1 MVDEAQEEAAEVKR
15 KEVRD
20 AKFQYAS
27 ITFDTFK
34 PSPASD
40 DKPTLYQPEVDEE
53 QMQRRRVPSFA
64 RNYNPVANRA
74 MLARSYEVVTPMA
87 AIAAAAAAGGGN
99 QPSPSLGQEE
109 YDKLVHQERK
119 MTGSSQRNFS
129 ISTKVTKNN
138 IKGQCLGKHH

>member
-1 MVDEAQEEAAEVKR
+1 MVEDAQEEAEEVRR
-15 KEVRD
+15 KQVRD

-34 PSPASD
+34 PPSPSSSAH
-40 DKPTLYQPEVDEE
+40 PMLYQPEMDEE
-53 QMQRRRVPSFA
+53 QAQRCRLPSFA

-87 AIAAAAAAGGGN
+87 SIAAAAEGGASSSKL
-99 QPSPSLGQEE
+99 PPSLEDMD

-119 MTGSSQRNFS
+119 MTGVPQRNFS
-129 ISTKVTKNN
+129 ISTKVTN
-138 IKGQCLGKHH
+138 